1 MVKKIILENNLTD
14 FSNIF
19 FSPVHEDLDLADIAD
34 WILQDKL
41 NVTLQLQLHKYIWGN
56 ARGK

>member
-1 MVKKIILENNLTD
+1 MDNLNP
-14 FSNIF
+14 S
-19 FSPVHEDLDLADIAD
+19 EIAD
-34 WILQDKL
+34 WILKDRL